1 MVKRGAP
8 VAPSRTMRHLSVPR
22 QETQQILSQLK
33 AEFAL
38 PQGARVQPD
47 PSDSKRT
54 LIPVKEG
61 AESELLSRY
70 PMVHAE
76 PLTPSPR
83 TYRDHLNSFL
93 SDREIASIE
102 WPTRHEFVG
111 DLILIKLDS
120 KQREYGEIIGQA
132 MLMQHARTR
141 AVFED
146 RGVVGEYRVRDLNLL
161 AVRDG
166 FDSTSRTQIIES
178 GHQLWTDPSTVYY
191 SARLS
196 REREGTLE
204 CAKNLRDMLNR
215 SISVCD
221 PYAGVG
227 PSLAPLVNEPGLLSN
242 LFASD
247 LNPAAVELLREN
259 ISASYAEIE
268 CTDARTL
275 HERNELCGKFDLLLV
290 NIPHDTL
297 EHLPHLLPLL
307 NDGGTVRG
315 WAVIEE
321 EDLQAAREVLANTL
335 GKSVE
340 IEVRRSYSATANLCR
355 FESKIHH

>member
-1 MVKRGAP
+1 
-8 VAPSRTMRHLSVPR
+8 MRHLSVPR

-70 PMVHAE
+70 PVVHAE

-166 FDSTSRTQIIES
+166 FDSTTRTQIIES
-178 GHQLWTDPSTVYY
+178 GHHLWTDPSTVYY

-196 REREGTLE
+196 RESGRH
-204 CAKNLRDMLNR
+204 
-215 SISVCD
+215 
-221 PYAGVG
+221 P
-227 PSLAPLVNEPGLLSN
+227 
-242 LFASD
+242 
-247 LNPAAVELLREN
+247 
-259 ISASYAEIE
+259 
-268 CTDARTL
+268 
-275 HERNELCGKFDLLLV
+275 
-290 NIPHDTL
+290 
-297 EHLPHLLPLL
+297 
-307 NDGGTVRG
+307 
-315 WAVIEE
+315 
-321 EDLQAAREVLANTL
+321 
-335 GKSVE
+335 
-340 IEVRRSYSATANLCR
+340 
-355 FESKIHH
+355 